1 MRKTKTSKLNNRKIA
16 KSGYCV
22 IRGTEEHCT
31 HVLARGRSQVRKRVI
46 TAAKA
51 MVHSRFGVVVEARPG
66 KKPNI
71 IPPPGE

>member
-1 MRKTKTSKLNNRKIA
+1 MRKTKTPKLNNKKIA

-22 IRGTEEHCT
+22 IRGTEGNYT
-31 HVLARGRSQVRKRVI
+31 PVLARGRSQARKRVI

-51 MVHSRFGVVVEARPG
+51 MVHSSFGVIVEARPG
-66 KKPNI
+66 NKPNI